1 MSGSF
6 VKSWLSRRTRGQL
19 LLGSGRVLLVIPRR
33 LGAQS
38 RHPLTGGDGIGFL
51 ARRAEAGDRHRQRP
65 LPPRAVASD
74 LPGGR
79 LLGEHAFLRGPS
91 VFGTV
96 RLMKPQV
103 RSDTGSGN
111 WRQGTGLGIFKF
123 RRQPEHRID
132 RSLCSRPPRRPKREK
147 PCRPG
152 KLTAESPLSRPRE
165 LGREAGNDT
174 NLSAHGSDGGAKT
187 KLRVRIT
194 KGGASHASIRI
205 LLKATPPSQTRKRFE
220 TKKPRDSPG
229 SRGFCWR
236 APHGT
241 SSAVCHC

>member
-1 MSGSF
+1 MAFSPDGQ
-6 VKSWLSRRTRGQL
+6 RRTIGID
-19 LLGSGRVLLVIPRR
+19 SGR
-33 LGAQS
+33 
-38 RHPLTGGDGIGFL
+38 FL
-51 ARRAEAGDRHRQRP
+51 RERSHQ
-65 LPPRAVASD
+65 D

-229 SRGFCWR
+229 SRGFCCARHTGRHLQCATAKPLRISSVPPGR
-236 APHGT
+236 ACWCDRSTGIEALHQSPRGLLLDQLRIE
-241 SSAVCHC
+241 SNVNS